1 MGTSSRVKV
10 LSLVIPLPL
19 RVGLRNR
26 FGEVVVLLDI
36 CLLEVSG
43 KISCRM
49 LSPATTYAAYFV
61 FKMKK
66 RKYYGFNLD
75 PVEAML
81 GVVGDDCHGKN
92 VCLDPDLDSPSWLH
106 QFLPWAESNQNMSE
120 FEQPNWRSDGL
131 FEIELGE
138 FQTNG
143 KDDEVEV
150 ILREDNR
157 CSPKSGLVVVG
168 IDIRPKTSPA

>member
-1 MGTSSRVKV
+1 
-10 LSLVIPLPL
+10 
-19 RVGLRNR
+19 
-26 FGEVVVLLDI
+26 
-36 CLLEVSG
+36 
-43 KISCRM
+43 M